1 MLYTWA
7 GRSFIYSQLGIVI
20 LDPSKTNLAA
30 FWMGV
35 TILCVSAITLLCS
48 PFLKNPFPKNVDIKQ
63 VNALEKVTTVADHEL
78 TEIPSKPTPVH
89 LRAEADG
96 LAR

>member
-20 LDPSKTNLAA
+20 LDPSKNNIDA

-35 TILCVSAITLLCS
+35 TILCVAAITLLAS
-48 PFLKNPFPKNVDIKQ
+48 PFLKNPFPIIDDTKPSP
-63 VNALEKVTTVADHEL
+63 LEKVSTLTDHEL
-78 TEIPSKPTPVH
+78 TEIPTKPTPVYVS
-89 LRAEADG
+89 ADTDG
-96 LAR
+96 FAM